1 MTGSPGGSWVALAVD
16 LVVAPA
22 LPVALL
28 EALGLLEVLA
38 LLEDLALLGDLDLLW
53 ALVAGTLGALGL
65 VTAAIGR

>member
-1 MTGSPGGSWVALAVD
+1 MVVPGDGDADISTTGAGGSRVAFAVD

-28 EALGLLEVLA
+28 EALGLLE
-38 LLEDLALLGDLDLLW
+38 DLALLG

-65 VTAAIGR
+65 VTGTMT